1 MLFSIAKKNVKNN
14 FENYFIYFASIVFN
28 VLIYFTFE
36 SIRFNKQIQSF
47 LEGDPRILLAF
58 KGASVIIAIF
68 SAVFMLY
75 SSSFFINKRKK
86 EVGLYSLLGLKKRQ
100 VGALLFYENIITGS
114 LALIVGILLGS
125 LLSKLFMMI
134 LIKFIGI
141 NIAISFSISMNA
153 LLNTIIVFGVLFLL
167 VSINAYTIIYR
178 FKLIELFKAENKGE
192 KEQKSSVILAVLSM
206 ALLIIEI
213 YAAMTVKDSPTF
225 MRNTPII
232 FICSIAGTF
241 LFFRSF
247 LIFVIKTLKNKKS
260 IYYKGSNLIS
270 ISHILFR
277 IKSNSRSLSI
287 IALLNAVT
295 ITSIGYGYSFYYSF
309 EKIDKVST
317 PFSYCYVSNDLSLDK
332 KIEALMRKH
341 PENALVS
348 SKEVELIKVNAN
360 ISEISKN
367 KNNENSV
374 YLISQSKAEDLA
386 KFRGIK
392 DSLKLSSPADGM
404 ILKYGDISEY
414 NLLKGKTITPSYTGL
429 NTPIKIVARKEF
441 DPLNAFY
448 DKTLVLM
455 VQDEVYNKYYNK
467 DNIVRIKG
475 YTVENQRNSKALTK
489 DIVRIIPDD
498 VKFNYESANLNI
510 LIFTSMISFIGIFV
524 GLIFLCAT
532 GSIIYFKQLTEAN
545 DDKKRYEVLKKIG
558 IGNGEIKKSIRKQ
571 VFTAFASPLFIGMFH
586 SLVAFAFLGSVL
598 TGMDVVLP
606 AVVTIMFYVL
616 IYTVYYFLTVKSYV
630 KIIDSLA

>member
-1 MLFSIAKKNVKNN
+1 MLFTIAKKNVKSN

-36 SIRFNKQIQSF
+36 SIRFNKQIGSF
-47 LEGDPRILLAF
+47 LEGDPRILAVF
-58 KGASVIIAIF
+58 KGASIIIAVF
-68 SAVFMLY
+68 SVVFMMY
-75 SSSFFINKRKK
+75 SSSFFIKKRKK

-100 VGALLFYENIITGS
+100 IGALLFYENIVTGS

-125 LLSKLFMMI
+125 LLTKLFIMI
-134 LIKFIGI
+134 LIKLIGI
-141 NIAISFSISMNA
+141 NIAITFSISMNA
-153 LLNTIIVFGVLFLL
+153 VLSTIVVFGVLFLL
-167 VSINAYTIIYR
+167 ISINAYTIIYR
-178 FKLIELFKAENKGE
+178 FKLIDLFKAENKGE
-192 KEQKSSVILAVLSM
+192 KTQKSSVILAVLSI

-213 YAAMTVKDSPTF
+213 YAAMTITDSPTF

-232 FICSIAGTF
+232 FICSIVGTF

-247 LIFVIKTLKNKKS
+247 LIFVMKALRNKKN

-277 IKSNSRSLSI
+277 IKSNSRSLAI

-309 EKIDKVST
+309 QKMDVLSR

-332 KIEALMRKH
+332 KIESLIKKH
-341 PENALVS
+341 PENALID

-360 ISEISKN
+360 LSEVTKD
-367 KNNENSV
+367 ENSL

-392 DSLKLSSPADGM
+392 DNLKLSSGAEGI
-404 ILKYGDISEY
+404 ILKYGNVDEY
-414 NLLKGKTITPSYTGL
+414 TFKGKTIIPSDKGL
-429 NTPIKIVARKEF
+429 NTPIKILDRKEF

-455 VQDEVYNKYYNK
+455 VQDQVYNQYYNK

-475 YTVENQRNSKALTK
+475 YMVENERNSKALTK
-489 DIVRIIPDD
+489 EIIRTIPDD
-498 VKFNYESANLNI
+498 VKFNYEAENLNVI
-510 LIFTSMISFIGIFV
+510 IFSSMISFIGIFV
-524 GLIFLCAT
+524 GLIFLCAS
-532 GSIIYFKQLTEAN
+532 GSIIYFKQLTEAT
-545 DDKKRYEVLKKIG
+545 DDKKRYDVLKKIG
-558 IGNGEIKKSIRKQ
+558 IGNSEIKKSIHKQ
-571 VFTAFASPLFIGMFH
+571 VFTSFASPLFIGMFH
-586 SLVAFAFLGSVL
+586 SLVAFAFLSSAL
-598 TGMDVVLP
+598 SGMDVAMP
-606 AVVTIMFYVL
+606 AIVTLVFYIL
-616 IYTVYYFLTVKSYV
+616 IYTVYYFLTVNSYI
-630 KIIDSLA
+630 KIINQK